1 MATRDKYPLNAAG
14 IPLITAYN
22 GSFCLFGG
30 KVGGCV
36 LYTHVFVSRCFLNL
50 TGWRCLSLYRWKFS
64 EIRLIRFFCFFDN

>member
-30 KVGGCV
+30 KVGGCSLV
-36 LYTHVFVSRCFLNL
+36 CYIYTFSRVTVFFESNGVEVSFVI
-50 TGWRCLSLYRWKFS
+50 SLEVYQKYV
-64 EIRLIRFFCFFDN
+64 